1 MAARDDWTLDQH
13 DNCTRH
19 AKQKDRTK
27 TIGYKTHEK
36 LFSQIRCALSPKED
50 NSLLQNA
57 ILPDSMTFSTVS
69 EKLQS
74 DWGERCSA
82 VIQGWQGQDKQ
93 VHNHV
98 QRKTYRGKSR
108 RQQMAGEEKRKQR
121 VCPDTPHHVR
131 AWDRHCKEK
140 NAASSMNVDHAGRKA
155 GDSRGLW
162 QSFFHNGLHGAPS
175 GHQQQPMARHINQT
189 GTSYR
194 ARNTT
199 AACRTAPFPA
209 GT

>member
-19 AKQKDRTK
+19 AKQKDSTK

-36 LFSQIRCALSPKED
+36 LCSQIRCALSPKED

-121 VCPDTPHHVR
+121 VCPDTPSR
-131 AWDRHCKEK
+131 AGLGQTLQRKERGIIHERG
-140 NAASSMNVDHAGRKA
+140 SCRQE
-155 GDSRGLW
+155 SRG
-162 QSFFHNGLHGAPS
+162 
-175 GHQQQPMARHINQT
+175 
-189 GTSYR
+189 
-194 ARNTT
+194 
-199 AACRTAPFPA
+199 
-209 GT
+209 